1 MIELT
6 EEQKQ
11 FAAEL
16 VEVAIRTKYE
26 EERKDD
32 GIKISQEQL
41 KKVLKVVGIFVGI
54 YIALVFLAAFSGAL

>member
-16 VEVAIRTKYE
+16 VEVAVRAKYE
-26 EERKDD
+26 EKRKDD
-32 GIKISQEQL
+32 EIGQKRL
-41 KKVLKVVGIFVGI
+41 KSVLKVAGIFVGI
-54 YIALVFLAAFSGAL
+54 YIVLVFLAAFTGQL

>member
-16 VEVAIRTKYE
+16 VEVAIRTKYDE
-26 EERKDD
+26 KRKDD
-32 GIKISQEQL
+32 EIGQKRL
-41 KKVLKVVGIFVGI
+41 KKVLKVAGIFVGI
-54 YIALVFLAAFSGAL
+54 YSALALLAAFSGAL